1 MFALIMHEL
10 ATNAIKH
17 GALSGPRGEVAV
29 GWRTHSSDPEPTLHL
44 RWEERGGPTVTPPA
58 STGFGTQLI
67 TLIGKSHVA
76 YNAEGLQY
84 RLTVPLAEVG
94 R

>member
-1 MFALIMHEL
+1 M
-10 ATNAIKH
+10 KH

-29 GWRTHSSDPEPTLHL
+29 GWRTNDVEQEPTLL
-44 RWEERGGPTVTPPA
+44 VRWEERGGPIVTPPA

-67 TLIGKSHVA
+67 SLIGKPHLA
-76 YNAEGLQY
+76 YHPEGFEY
-84 RLTVPLAEVG
+84 RLAVPLAEVG